1 MDTEVAKCDS
11 QMRKERMRKDGK
23 VEKRADRWEEDQ
35 NQGKTQKMPC
45 QRREIDGQK
54 YEKLPGGQGR
64 CSSILSSLYIY

>member
-1 MDTEVAKCDS
+1 MDAEVAKCDS

-35 NQGKTQKMPC
+35 NQGKAQKMPC

-54 YEKLPGGQGR
+54 YE
-64 CSSILSSLYIY
+64 